1 VFISNISRPW
11 EQCYLRLTTRE
22 HALLLLKRFEKKQ
35 GTGEAVALE
44 LLDGRREEMYWE
56 CVPDKVRA
64 LAVQRAQAHSARQKN
79 GDRVQAVDEAAS
91 VGMGERKRRR
101 RHG

>member
-1 VFISNISRPW
+1 
-11 EQCYLRLTTRE
+11 
-22 HALLLLKRFEKKQ
+22 
-35 GTGEAVALE
+35 

-64 LAVQRAQAHSARQKN
+64 LAVQRAQVHSAPQKN
-79 GDRVQAVDEAAS
+79 GDRVQAVDEGAS
-91 VGMGERKRRR
+91 MGMGERKRRR